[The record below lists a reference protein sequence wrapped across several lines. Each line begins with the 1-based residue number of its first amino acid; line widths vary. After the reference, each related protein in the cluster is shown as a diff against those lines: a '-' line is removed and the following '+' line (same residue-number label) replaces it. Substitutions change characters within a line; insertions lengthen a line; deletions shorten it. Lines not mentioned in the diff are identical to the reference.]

1 MQVYSY
7 TNIGTKEL
15 ISEYIDEVVTQLNWI
30 CDESSA
36 IMEDGKMFDLKSKY
50 NFFLNIRQSFGRTS
64 LLLSGGGTLGMER
77 SSWSCLTFSFYANQ
91 LILGLNHIGVVK
103 CLYEAKLLPRIISG
117 ASSGS
122 IMAALVCTRTE
133 DEIPQL
139 FDPLSVKLVCLDAFT
154 EEYYILALRQYV

>member
-1 MQVYSY
+1 
-7 TNIGTKEL
+7 
-15 ISEYIDEVVTQLNWI
+15 
-30 CDESSA
+30 
-36 IMEDGKMFDLKSKY
+36 
-50 NFFLNIRQSFGRTS
+50 
-64 LLLSGGGTLGMER
+64 MER

-139 FDPLSVKLVCLDAFT
+139 FDPLSVKLVCLAVFT
-154 EEYYILALRQYV
+154 